1 MYIFFFRTNNSF
13 TAICTVIDNE
23 TDTLRER
30 EIERKKTER
39 QNKVNLIY
47 SENSWYPK
55 QQ

>member
-30 EIERKKTER
+30 DREKKDRET
-39 QNKVNLIY
+39 
-47 SENSWYPK
+47 K
-55 QQ
+55 QS